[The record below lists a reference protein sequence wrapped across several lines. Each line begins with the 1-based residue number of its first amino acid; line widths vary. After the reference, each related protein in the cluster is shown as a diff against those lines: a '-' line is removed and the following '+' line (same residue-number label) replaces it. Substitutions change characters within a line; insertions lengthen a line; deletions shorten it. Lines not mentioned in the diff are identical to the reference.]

1 MEPQML
7 HVGYVVSPHGVHTQ
21 TIDRKVQLYKFKRG
35 VSVQPNL
42 PHAWSG
48 QSLDPWHPLVKYHI
62 NFERD
67 N

>member
-7 HVGYVVSPHGVHTQ
+7 HVGYVVSPPGVHTQ
-21 TIDRKVQLYKFKRG
+21 TIDRKVQFYKFKRG
-35 VSVQPNL
+35 VRPNL
-42 PHAWSG
+42 LHAWSRQG
-48 QSLDPWHPLVKYHI
+48 LDPWHFLVRYHI